1 MSGIPTIVTLDEPL
15 SALAVPDAALKKQ
28 ALDKVKE
35 ALDPLSEEYSV
46 LDQIHVQDMD
56 AEMVWAQAKMVIDGV
71 CEKMIG
77 EVFPKYGK
85 IQPDSE
91 EDDEEDGSD
100 DSDGESQYESAQEEV
115 AGEEVVGEE
124 DEEDEGVDAFDDD
137 EDDEE
142 ENSDSDI
149 DMDIDNMVD
158 DYEDDGEEEED
169 EQKEQEDEEEDEED
183 TSGGEEKP
191 DKFGL
196 NDGFFDIDKFNQ
208 QIVAMEADNFGED
221 GPDFDWNKELDEQS
235 DDSVDDIKY
244 DDFFGKAKFDKKQQ
258 YKERVAKRQKLAE
271 QKALEGDKKE
281 ESEKSGSDDEDDGSD
296 DDEGSDAEPDFDMEG
311 SGDENEYEDMI
322 NSVKK
327 DLFEEEIAEDTP
339 EHLSTFEKQQREIMK
354 QIAQY
359 EKENVGEKK
368 WTLKGEARA
377 AQRTKDSL
385 LEEDLD
391 FERGAKPVPVQT
403 QAVTESLE
411 EMIKARIKSGQF
423 DDLPRRFFD
432 DLPQFKK
439 SKLIDVSEQKSQKS
453 LADLYEAEAM
463 GETDPSTTNEPPN
476 EMRDAAHREIEE
488 LYADVAYTLD
498 SLSSWTYKPKP
509 TKSIQ
514 IVTNAPAISMEEAQ
528 PQALA
533 QEEQLAPQEVY
544 KPEVADKRERLA
556 GSTGLPQTKA
566 EMTREERKRAKK
578 KEKIARGKQLA
589 EKEERQRSLA
599 VHSKEGDAK
608 GSKAQVMETLKQ
620 GNVTVI
626 GKRGEKRGLD
636 GKLKKDQK
644 AKDGYGLKL

>member
-15 SALAVPDAALKKQ
+15 SVLAVPDSELKKQ
-28 ALDKVKE
+28 ALAKVKE
-35 ALDPLSEEYSV
+35 ALDPLSEQYSV

-56 AEMVWAQAKMVIDGV
+56 AEMVWAQAKMVINGV
-71 CEKMIG
+71 CDKMIG

-91 EDDEEDGSD
+91 KEDEEEESD
-100 DSDGESQYESAQEEV
+100 DESQYESAQEEV
-115 AGEEVVGEE
+115 PGEEVVGEE
-124 DEEDEGVDAFDDD
+124 EDEGVDVFDDGDEDD
-137 EDDEE
+137 EDDTEE
-142 ENSDSDI
+142 DNEGSDV
-149 DMDIDNMVD
+149 DMDMDNLVD
-158 DYEDDGEEEED
+158 DYEDEEEKEDDDEEEEEEEED
-169 EQKEQEDEEEDEED
+169 D
-183 TSGGEEKP
+183 SGGEEKP

-196 NDGFFDIDKFNQ
+196 NDGFFDIDKFNK
-208 QIVAMEADNFGED
+208 QIMAMEADNFGED
-221 GPDFDWNKELDEQS
+221 GPDFDWNKELGEQS

-244 DDFFGKAKFDKKQQ
+244 DDFFGKAKFDKKLQ
-258 YKERVAKRQKLAE
+258 YEQRVAKRQKLAE
-271 QKALEGDKKE
+271 QALENKKDE
-281 ESEKSGSDDEDDGSD
+281 ESDDESDNEAGSDDNE
-296 DDEGSDAEPDFDMEG
+296 ADFDMEG

-327 DLFEEEIAEDTP
+327 DLFEEDIAEDTP

-391 FERGAKPVPVQT
+391 FERGAKPVPVMT

-411 EMIKARIKSGQF
+411 DMIKARIKSGQF

-439 SKLIDVSEQKSQKS
+439 SKLIEVSEQKSQKS

-463 GETDPSTTNEPPN
+463 GETEPSTTNEPPN
-476 EMRDAAHREIEE
+476 EMRDAAHREIED

-636 GKLKKDQK
+636 GKLKRDQK
-644 AKDGYGLKL
+644 AKDGYSLKL

>member
-28 ALDKVKE
+28 ALAKVKE

-91 EDDEEDGSD
+91 DDDEEASD
-100 DSDGESQYESAQEEV
+100 NSDEDDESQYESAQEEV

-124 DEEDEGVDAFDDD
+124 DEEEEGVDAFDDD

-149 DMDIDNMVD
+149 DMDMENLVD
-158 DYEDDGEEEED
+158 DYEEEED
-169 EQKEQEDEEEDEED
+169 EEEQVDNEEDEED

-208 QIVAMEADNFGED
+208 QIVAMEADNFGEN

-258 YKERVAKRQKLAE
+258 YLERVAKRQKLAE
-271 QKALEGDKKE
+271 QKALGVEEDKEDK
-281 ESEKSGSDDEDDGSD
+281 SDDEDDKSGSEDED
-296 DDEGSDAEPDFDMEG
+296 DNEDGSDANAPDFDMEG

-327 DLFEEEIAEDTP
+327 DLFEEDIAEDTP

-439 SKLIDVSEQKSQKS
+439 SKLIEVSEQKSQKS

-463 GETDPSTTNEPPN
+463 GETEPSTTIEPPN
-476 EMRDAAHREIEE
+476 EMRDAAHREIED

-556 GSTGLPQTKA
+556 GSTGMPQTKA

-644 AKDGYGLKL
+644 AKDGYSLKL

>member
-15 SALAVPDAALKKQ
+15 SVLAVPDSELKKQ
-28 ALDKVKE
+28 ALAKVKE
-35 ALDPLSEEYSV
+35 ALDPLSEQYSV

-71 CEKMIG
+71 CDKMIG

-91 EDDEEDGSD
+91 QEDEEEESD
-100 DSDGESQYESAQEEV
+100 DESQYESAQEEV
-115 AGEEVVGEE
+115 PGEEVVGEE
-124 DEEDEGVDAFDDD
+124 EDEGVDVFDDGDEDD
-137 EDDEE
+137 EDDTEE
-142 ENSDSDI
+142 DNEGSDV
-149 DMDIDNMVD
+149 DMDMDNLVD
-158 DYEDDGEEEED
+158 DYEDEEEKEDDDEEEEEEEEEEED
-169 EQKEQEDEEEDEED
+169 D
-183 TSGGEEKP
+183 SGGEEKP

-196 NDGFFDIDKFNQ
+196 NDGFFDIDKFNK
-208 QIVAMEADNFGED
+208 QIMAMEADNFGED
-221 GPDFDWNKELDEQS
+221 GPDFDWNKELGEQS

-244 DDFFGKAKFDKKQQ
+244 DDFFGKAKFDKKLQ
-258 YKERVAKRQKLAE
+258 YEQRVAKRQKLAE
-271 QKALEGDKKE
+271 QALENKKDE
-281 ESEKSGSDDEDDGSD
+281 ESDDESDNEAGSDDNE
-296 DDEGSDAEPDFDMEG
+296 ADFDMEG

-327 DLFEEEIAEDTP
+327 DLFEEDIAEDTP

-391 FERGAKPVPVQT
+391 FERGAKPVPVMT

-411 EMIKARIKSGQF
+411 DMIKARIKSGQF

-439 SKLIDVSEQKSQKS
+439 SKLIEVSEQKSQKS

-463 GETDPSTTNEPPN
+463 GETEPSTTNEPPN
-476 EMRDAAHREIEE
+476 EMRDAAHREIED

-636 GKLKKDQK
+636 GKLKRDQK
-644 AKDGYGLKL
+644 AKDGYSLKL

>member
-15 SALAVPDAALKKQ
+15 SVLAVPDSELKKQ
-28 ALDKVKE
+28 ALAKVKE
-35 ALDPLSEEYSV
+35 ALDPLSEQYSV

-71 CEKMIG
+71 CDKMIG

-91 EDDEEDGSD
+91 QEDEEEESD
-100 DSDGESQYESAQEEV
+100 DESQYESAQEEV
-115 AGEEVVGEE
+115 PGEEVVGEE
-124 DEEDEGVDAFDDD
+124 EDEGVDVFDDGDEDD
-137 EDDEE
+137 EDDTEE
-142 ENSDSDI
+142 DNEGSDV
-149 DMDIDNMVD
+149 DMDMDNLVD
-158 DYEDDGEEEED
+158 DYEDEEEKEDDDEEEEEEEEEED
-169 EQKEQEDEEEDEED
+169 D
-183 TSGGEEKP
+183 SGGEEKP

-196 NDGFFDIDKFNQ
+196 NDGFFDIDKFNK
-208 QIVAMEADNFGED
+208 QIMAMEADNFGED
-221 GPDFDWNKELDEQS
+221 GPDFDWNKELGEQS

-244 DDFFGKAKFDKKQQ
+244 DDFFGKAKFDKKLQ
-258 YKERVAKRQKLAE
+258 YEQRVAKRQKLAE
-271 QKALEGDKKE
+271 QALENKDE
-281 ESEKSGSDDEDDGSD
+281 ESDDESDNEAGSDDNE
-296 DDEGSDAEPDFDMEG
+296 ADFDMEG

-327 DLFEEEIAEDTP
+327 DLFEEDIAEDTP

-391 FERGAKPVPVQT
+391 FERGAKPVPVMT

-411 EMIKARIKSGQF
+411 DMIKARIKSGQF

-439 SKLIDVSEQKSQKS
+439 SKLIEVSEQKSQKS

-463 GETDPSTTNEPPN
+463 GETEPSTTNEPPN
-476 EMRDAAHREIEE
+476 EMRDAAHREIED

-636 GKLKKDQK
+636 GKLKRDQK
-644 AKDGYGLKL
+644 AKDGYSLKL

>member
-15 SALAVPDAALKKQ
+15 SVLAVPDSELKKQ
-28 ALDKVKE
+28 ALAKVKE
-35 ALDPLSEEYSV
+35 ALDPLSEQYSV

-71 CEKMIG
+71 CDKMIG

-91 EDDEEDGSD
+91 QEDEEEESD
-100 DSDGESQYESAQEEV
+100 DESQYESAQEEV
-115 AGEEVVGEE
+115 PGEEVVGEE
-124 DEEDEGVDAFDDD
+124 EDEGVDVFDDGDEDD
-137 EDDEE
+137 EDDTEE
-142 ENSDSDI
+142 DNEGSDV
-149 DMDIDNMVD
+149 DMDMDNLVD
-158 DYEDDGEEEED
+158 DYEHEEEKEDDDEEEEEEEED
-169 EQKEQEDEEEDEED
+169 D
-183 TSGGEEKP
+183 SGGEEKP

-196 NDGFFDIDKFNQ
+196 NDGFFDIDKFNK
-208 QIVAMEADNFGED
+208 QIMAMEADNFGED
-221 GPDFDWNKELDEQS
+221 GPDFDWNKELGEQS

-244 DDFFGKAKFDKKQQ
+244 DDFFGKAKFDKKLQ
-258 YKERVAKRQKLAE
+258 YEQRVAKRQKLAE
-271 QKALEGDKKE
+271 QALENKKDE
-281 ESEKSGSDDEDDGSD
+281 ESDDESDNEAGSDDNE
-296 DDEGSDAEPDFDMEG
+296 ADFDMEG

-327 DLFEEEIAEDTP
+327 DLFEEDIAEDTP

-391 FERGAKPVPVQT
+391 FERGAKPVPVMT

-411 EMIKARIKSGQF
+411 DMIKARIKSGQF

-439 SKLIDVSEQKSQKS
+439 SKLIEVSEQKSQKS

-463 GETDPSTTNEPPN
+463 GETEPSTTNEPPN
-476 EMRDAAHREIEE
+476 EMRDAAHREIED

-608 GSKAQVMETLKQ
+608 GSKAQVMETLKH

-636 GKLKKDQK
+636 GKLKRDQK
-644 AKDGYGLKL
+644 AKDGYSLKL

>member
-15 SALAVPDAALKKQ
+15 SALAVPDAELKKQ
-28 ALDKVKE
+28 ALAKVKE
-35 ALDPLSEEYSV
+35 ALDPLSEQYSV

-71 CEKMIG
+71 VDKLIG

-85 IQPDSE
+85 IQPE
-91 EDDEEDGSD
+91 EDEEESGD
-100 DSDGESQYESAQEEV
+100 ESQYESAQEEV
-115 AGEEVVGEE
+115 EDVVEEEEEEE
-124 DEEDEGVDAFDDD
+124 DGVDAFDDAD
-137 EDDEE
+137 EDDEDE
-142 ENSDSDI
+142 EEEDNENSDSDI
-149 DMDIDNMVD
+149 DMENLVD
-158 DYEDDGEEEED
+158 DY
-169 EQKEQEDEEEDEED
+169 QEDEEEAEED
-183 TSGGEEKP
+183 DDNEELSNSDGEEKP

-196 NDGFFDIDKFNQ
+196 NDGFFNIDKFNQ
-208 QIVAMEADNFGED
+208 QIMAMEADNFGEN

-244 DDFFGKAKFDKKQQ
+244 DDFYGKAKFDKKFQ
-258 YKERVAKRQKLAE
+258 YEQRVAKRQKLAE
-271 QKALEGDKKE
+271 EKAERVARGEPSEEE
-281 ESEKSGSDDEDDGSD
+281 ESDDGDEDKQED
-296 DDEGSDAEPDFDMEG
+296 DDNEADFDMEA
-311 SGDENEYEDMI
+311 SENEDDYEDMI

-327 DLFEEEIAEDTP
+327 DLFEDEIAEDAP
-339 EHLSTFEKQQREIMK
+339 EHLSTFEKQQRDIMK
-354 QIAQY
+354 QIAQF
-359 EKENVGEKK
+359 EKENVAEKK

-391 FERGAKPVPVQT
+391 FERGAKPVPVITQT
-403 QAVTESLE
+403 VTESLE
-411 EMIKARIKSGQF
+411 DMIKARIKSSQF

-439 SKLIDVSEQKSQKS
+439 SKLIEVSEQKSQKS

-463 GETDPSTTNEPPN
+463 GETDPATTNEPPN
-476 EMRDAAHREIEE
+476 EMRDAAHKEIED
-488 LYADVAYTLD
+488 LFANLSYTLD
-498 SLSSWTYKPKP
+498 ALSSWTYKPKP
-509 TKSIQ
+509 QKSIQ

-533 QEEQLAPQEVY
+533 QEDQLAPQEVY

-556 GSTGLPQTKA
+556 GSTGMPQTKA

-578 KEKIARGKQLA
+578 KEKVARGKQLA
-589 EKEERQRSLA
+589 EKEEKQRALA
-599 VHSKEGDAK
+599 EYSKEGDAK

-636 GKLKKDQK
+636 GKLKKDSK
-644 AKDGYGLKL
+644 AKDGFSLKL

>member
-15 SALAVPDAALKKQ
+15 SALAVPDASLKKQ
-28 ALDKVKE
+28 ALAKVKD
-35 ALDPLSEEYSV
+35 ALDPLSQEYSV

-56 AEMVWAQAKMVIDGV
+56 AEMVWAQAKMVVDGV

-91 EDDEEDGSD
+91 PESD
-100 DSDGESQYESAQEEV
+100 DESQYESAQEDV
-115 AGEEVVGEE
+115 DGEVVGEE
-124 DEEDEGVDAFDDD
+124 EEEEGVDAFDDD
-137 EDDEE
+137 DEE
-142 ENSDSDI
+142 GEEDSEEEEGEEDEEDSDI
-149 DMDIDNMVD
+149 DMENLVD
-158 DYEDDGEEEED
+158 DYEDEDAEEAA
-169 EQKEQEDEEEDEED
+169 EQEDEDEESD
-183 TSGGEEKP
+183 SGGEEKP

-196 NDGFFDIDKFNQ
+196 NDGFFDIDKFNK
-208 QIVAMEADNFGED
+208 QILDMEADNFGED

-244 DDFFGKAKFDKKQQ
+244 DDFFGKAKFDKKAQ
-258 YKERVAKRQKLAE
+258 YEARVAKRQKLAE
-271 QKALEGDKKE
+271 QKALEGDKSE
-281 ESEKSGSDDEDDGSD
+281 EEDNSEDDSEEED
-296 DDEGSDAEPDFDMEG
+296 DDNMPDFDMEG
-311 SGDENEYEDMI
+311 SGDENDYEDMI
-322 NSVKK
+322 SSVKK
-327 DLFEEEIAEDTP
+327 DLFEEDIAEDAP

-359 EKENVGEKK
+359 EKENVAEKK

-391 FERGAKPVPVQT
+391 FERGAKPVPVMT

-411 EMIKARIKSGQF
+411 DMIKARIKSGQF

-439 SKLIDVSEQKSQKS
+439 SKLIEVSEQKSQKS

-463 GETDPSTTNEPPN
+463 GETEPSTTNEPPN

-488 LYADVAYTLD
+488 LFADVAYTLD

-544 KPEVADKRERLA
+544 KPEAADKRERLA

-644 AKDGYGLKL
+644 AKDGYSLKL